1 MQKSLIKNYSVNSS
15 LQIFKHSG
23 FMLTNVDMHWLIT
36 VNIQWFQVDK
46 RSNASVLCF
55 KYSVVSC

>member
-1 MQKSLIKNYSVNSS
+1 
-15 LQIFKHSG
+15 
-23 FMLTNVDMHWLIT
+23 MLTNVDMHWLIT

-55 KYSVVSC
+55 KYSVVSCQHMFERSGPLL